1 MRSLQEAKS
10 IAEAEC
16 TESTNKYRKTSRFA
30 IRVLVVVI
38 ALGLRSVGVTEVITK
53 HQQQQLVNLV
63 VKGDE
68 KPSPQVCLPYSSTE
82 THQCLITENGVILSS
97 GEPIRQGEF
106 EFCFIRPG
114 NGLYQAEWIGPNAI
128 LVKSTRGTFPLLYKM
143 IKRDSLI
150 DGKCPEK
157 L

>member
-53 HQQQQLVNLV
+53 HQLPVPQRANCQLYFNSTDVSKCVISEKAVEVTSNQLTAAGEFGFCVVVPQGSPIRIEHVRTNTFRMWSTDGSFPAEFKWVRREALVN
-63 VKGDE
+63 GNC
-68 KPSPQVCLPYSSTE
+68 PS
-82 THQCLITENGVILSS
+82 
-97 GEPIRQGEF
+97 
-106 EFCFIRPG
+106 
-114 NGLYQAEWIGPNAI
+114 
-128 LVKSTRGTFPLLYKM
+128 TF
-143 IKRDSLI
+143 
-150 DGKCPEK
+150 
-157 L
+157 